1 MSIAL
6 PAHRARL
13 PSSRPAR
20 PARATRGLT
29 LPELLLAIVV
39 LAVGLAGVLAA
50 FGPGSRASA
59 DPLLQRQALAV
70 AESLLE
76 EVLLMP
82 FSFCDAD
89 DAAVETAT
97 SPAGCSGAAE
107 ALGPE
112 SGEGRFAPPSFDHVN
127 DYHGLAMSGVV
138 DIANTA
144 VAGLSAYSASVVV
157 EAAALHDIGAGSG
170 DALRITVTVDGP
182 HGSQVVLQGWRT
194 RHAPNLAF

>member
-1 MSIAL
+1 MSTVPRRPRPPLHAL
-6 PAHRARL
+6 
-13 PSSRPAR
+13 
-20 PARATRGLT
+20 RATRGLT

-50 FGPGSRASA
+50 FGPGGRASA

-70 AESLLE
+70 AESLLD

-89 DAAVETAT
+89 DSAVETAT
-97 SPAGCSGAAE
+97 SPAGCSGGAE

-112 SGEGRFAPPSFDHVN
+112 AGEGRFAPPSFDHVN
-127 DYHGLAMSGVV
+127 DYHGLAMNGIV

-144 VAGLSAYSASVVV
+144 VAGLAGYSAAVAV

-170 DALRITVTVDGP
+170 DALRITVTVSGP
-182 HGSQVVLQGWRT
+182 HGTEAVLQGWRT